1 MEYVSDVLGTHM
13 KINPIRTTSY
23 LTLSFLA
30 ASCLALAQD
39 APDNASPQ
47 DQPQQGPAPSNGGW
61 RRVGDPPPQQA
72 DRPPDRDDSYRRYPE
87 SQQSQ
92 RSDPG
97 EPVPPQ
103 LTIKPGTFVTVRVD
117 QWLSSD
123 RNQQGDTFSAT
134 LVRPVVVDGVIV
146 AQPGQM
152 VVGRVAEAQ
161 KAGRVEGVS
170 RLGLQMTEL
179 TLVDGQQLP
188 IRSQLISRTG
198 GTSNGRDAAAI
209 GTTTAVGAAAGAAA
223 GGGVGA
229 GIGAGAGAVA
239 GVIGVLLTRG
249 HPTVVYPESVLTF
262 RVDAPVT
269 FSTERSA
276 QAFRY
281 VAPNDYDRQVWSEQP
296 PPPQRTACAGYGC
309 APPPP
314 AYYGYGYPGYGYP
327 GYYGGY
333 PYYYGTGL
341 SFFWGPS
348 FYGRGYYG
356 RGYYRG
362 GSYGRGYYGGGRGYV
377 GGGSVGRGYVG
388 GGSVGRGY
396 AGGGSAG
403 RSYSSGHSSSR
414 GGGRR

>member
-1 MEYVSDVLGTHM
+1 M
-13 KINPIRTTSY
+13 RTASH
-23 LTLSFLA
+23 LTLSLLA
-30 ASCLALAQD
+30 VSCLALAQD
-39 APDNASPQ
+39 TPDNAPPQ
-47 DQPQQGPAPSNGGW
+47 DQPQQSPVPSNGGW

-72 DRPPDRDDSYRRYPE
+72 DRPPERDDSYRRYP
-87 SQQSQ
+87 QSQ
-92 RSDPG
+92 RYEPA

-123 RNQQGDTFSAT
+123 RNQAGDAFSAT
-134 LVRPVVVDGVIV
+134 LVKPIVVDGVIV
-146 AQPGQM
+146 AQRGQT
-152 VVGRVAEAQ
+152 VAGRVAEAQ

-170 RLGLQMTEL
+170 RLGLQITEL

-188 IRSQLISRTG
+188 VQSQLIMRTG
-198 GTSNGRDAAAI
+198 GTSTGRDAAAI
-209 GTTTAVGAAAGAAA
+209 GATTGVGAAAGAAA

-262 RVDAPVT
+262 RVDAPVG

-281 VAPNDYDRQVWSEQP
+281 VDPNEYDRPVWSEQ
-296 PPPQRTACAGYGC
+296 PPQRTACAGYGC

-314 AYYGYGYPGYGYP
+314 YYGYAYP

-333 PYYYGTGL
+333 YPYYYGPGL
-341 SFFWGPS
+341 SFFWGPR
-348 FYGRGYYG
+348 FYYGRGYYG
-356 RGYYRG
+356 G
-362 GSYGRGYYGGGRGYV
+362 GFYGRGYYGGGRGYA
-377 GGGSVGRGYVG
+377 SRGY
-388 GGSVGRGY
+388 
-396 AGGGSAG
+396 
-403 RSYSSGHSSSR
+403 SR
-414 GGGRR
+414 GGRR

>member
-1 MEYVSDVLGTHM
+1 M
-13 KINPIRTTSY
+13 KTNPIRITSY
-23 LTLSFLA
+23 LTLSLLA

-39 APDNASPQ
+39 TPDNSPPQ
-47 DQPQQGPAPSNGGW
+47 DQPQQSPAPSNGGW

-72 DRPPDRDDSYRRYPE
+72 DRPPDRDDSYRRYP
-87 SQQSQ
+87 QSQ

-97 EPVPPQ
+97 GPVPPEM
-103 LTIKPGTFVTVRVD
+103 TVKAGTFVTVRVD

-123 RNQQGDTFSAT
+123 RNQPGDAFSAT
-134 LVRPVVVDGVIV
+134 LVRPIVVDGVIV

-152 VVGRVAEAQ
+152 VAGRVAEAQ

-188 IRSQLISRTG
+188 IQSQLISRTG
-198 GTSNGRDAAAI
+198 GTSTGRDAGAI
-209 GTTTAVGAAAGAAA
+209 AGTTAVGAAAGAAA

-249 HPTVVYPESVLTF
+249 HATVIYPESVLTF
-262 RVDAPVT
+262 RIDAPVT
-269 FSTERSA
+269 FSTERSG

-281 VAPNDYDRQVWSEQP
+281 VAPNEYDRPVWSEQ
-296 PPPQRTACAGYGC
+296 PPQRTACAGYGC

-314 AYYGYGYPGYGYP
+314 AYYGYGPGYGY
-327 GYYGGY
+327 YGGYY

-341 SFFWGPS
+341 SLFWGPS
-348 FYGRGYYG
+348 FYGRGF
-356 RGYYRG
+356 
-362 GSYGRGYYGGGRGYV
+362 YGRGYYGGGFY
-377 GGGSVGRGYVG
+377 GRGYVG
-388 GGSVGRGY
+388 HGYVGRGY
-396 AGGGSAG
+396 
-403 RSYSSGHSSSR
+403 SR
-414 GGGRR
+414 GGRR